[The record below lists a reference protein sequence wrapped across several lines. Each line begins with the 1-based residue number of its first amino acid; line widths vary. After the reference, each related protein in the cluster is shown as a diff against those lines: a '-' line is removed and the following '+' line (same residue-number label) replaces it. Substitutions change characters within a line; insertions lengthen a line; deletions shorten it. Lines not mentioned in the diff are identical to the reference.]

1 MMRERVAILRVA
13 LMVSDFGVVV
23 LGFVAASLLR
33 FGGAWPEVW
42 AGLLPST
49 GPVVVAFGVA
59 AVGIFAAAG
68 MYQPRLRWSL
78 RTELHDLLRTGAIL
92 LALTFTLLYFFKLD
106 DVSRW
111 FLAVYFPLVALG
123 LSGARLAVHL
133 AFRWARS
140 RGRGARNL
148 LIAGSGPQADQFLAW
163 CAAHPDLGIRV
174 VGYLDDDDHGLGSHH
189 RLGKLEDLPRVL
201 ADTVVDEVAI
211 CLPLD
216 RWALIDW
223 LAQVGEEQG
232 KLVRIPMGALN
243 RTVAKG
249 RFEEVDGLPI
259 LSLIAS
265 PDRALALA
273 VKRAFDLV
281 GAALLLVATAPV
293 LLLSAAAILVTEG
306 RPILFRQ
313 PRSGLH
319 GREFGAWKLRTMV
332 PDAERLKAG
341 LLAHNERQGPA
352 FKLRHDPR
360 VTRVGRW
367 LRATSIDELPQ
378 LYNVLA
384 GHMSLVGPRPAD
396 VEEVR
401 VYDLPHRRR
410 LSVRPG
416 LTGLWQVTAR
426 DEPDFERWM
435 ELDLRYIDTWSLWK
449 DLTLICRTPLALIR
463 SPGA

>member
-1 MMRERVAILRVA
+1 MMRERVAILRLA
-13 LMVSDFGVVV
+13 LMVCDFAIVVM
-23 LGFVAASLLR
+23 GFVAASLLR
-33 FGGAWPEVW
+33 FGEGWTEVW

-49 GPVVVAFGVA
+49 GPVVVAFGLA

-68 MYQPRLRWSL
+68 MYRPRLRWSV

-92 LALTFTLLYFFKLD
+92 LALTFSLLYFFKLD

-123 LSGARLAVHL
+123 LSGARVAVHL

-140 RGRGARNL
+140 RGRGVRNV
-148 LIAGSGPQADQFLAW
+148 LIAGSGPQAEQFVAW
-163 CAAHPDLGIRV
+163 CAAHPDLGIKV
-174 VGYLDDDDHGLGSHH
+174 VGYLDDDRGLDSHR
-189 RLGKLEDLPRVL
+189 RLGMLEDLPRVL

-211 CLPLD
+211 CLPLA

-232 KLVRIPMGALN
+232 KLVRIPMDALN
-243 RTVAKG
+243 RAVAKG

-259 LSLIAS
+259 LSLVAS

-273 VKRAFDLV
+273 AKRAFDLV
-281 GAALLLVATAPV
+281 GATLLLVVTAPV

-319 GREFGAWKLRTMV
+319 GRVFAAWKLRTMV

-341 LLAHNERQGPA
+341 LLARNERQGPA
-352 FKLRHDPR
+352 FKLHHDPR
-360 VTRVGRW
+360 VTPVGRW
-367 LRATSIDELPQ
+367 LRAASIDELPQ
-378 LYNVLA
+378 LCNVLA

-426 DEPDFERWM
+426 HEPDFARWM

-449 DLTLICRTPLALIR
+449 DLTLLCRTPLALIR
-463 SPGA
+463 SPGE